1 MNNLES
7 VCQDL
12 GLERNDRIM
21 KRHNTGTLLDKYN
34 KIYHNMYKTP
44 NISQYTIE
52 NFDALMKED
61 LKNASESY

>member
-12 GLERNDRIM
+12 GLELDGRDGHVT
-21 KRHNTGTLLDKYN
+21 KPLTLSCKLFEDSVYVNT
-34 KIYHNMYKTP
+34 
-44 NISQYTIE
+44 
-52 NFDALMKED
+52 DALMEED

>member
-12 GLERNDRIM
+12 VLELDGRNGHVTKPFTISCRLVEDSVYV
-21 KRHNTGTLLDKYN
+21 NTDGD
-34 KIYHNMYKTP
+34 
-44 NISQYTIE
+44 IE
-52 NFDALMKED
+52 ED

>member
-12 GLERNDRIM
+12 GLELDGRNGHVTKPFFTLSCKLFEDSVYV
-21 KRHNTGTLLDKYN
+21 NTDGD
-34 KIYHNMYKTP
+34 
-44 NISQYTIE
+44 IE
-52 NFDALMKED
+52 ED